1 MRGVADSGAFLPAS
15 DLVAGGPSIA
25 VPHAAS
31 GRRNARPVARARPAD
46 PPQCS
51 RRKHWSIVG
60 GSAAAAIG
68 IGYQS
73 GAVELAV
80 GAVSKLG
87 VENTVMLVLVGLVFQ
102 LPILGFLF
110 WFVERQRRSEAELNR
125 QINQIWRDVLLENKE
140 AMTQVAGKLASFE
153 ERVGTLLAT
162 LERVLTALNARRS
175 PR

>member
-1 MRGVADSGAFLPAS
+1 
-15 DLVAGGPSIA
+15 
-25 VPHAAS
+25 
-31 GRRNARPVARARPAD
+31 
-46 PPQCS
+46 
-51 RRKHWSIVG
+51 
-60 GSAAAAIG
+60 
-68 IGYQS
+68 
-73 GAVELAV
+73 
-80 GAVSKLG
+80 
-87 VENTVMLVLVGLVFQ
+87 MLVLVGLVFQ